1 MSKKSTRILIVD
13 DEEIVR
19 ESLSGWLEKDGYTI
33 GTAPDGATALK
44 VMGEHPW
51 SILLVDLKMP
61 GIDGLEVLRRVKERW
76 PETAVL
82 IMTAYATVDTAVN
95 AMKTGAFDYVV
106 KPFDPEEV
114 SLVVEKIVAQQA
126 LVREN
131 VILRKALKKEY
142 RFHDLVTKSP
152 ALLATLE
159 LAKTAA
165 KSPSTVLI
173 MTAYA
178 TVDTAVNAM
187 KAGAF
192 DYVVKPFD
200 PEEVSLV
207 VEKIVAQQAL
217 VRENV
222 ILRKA
227 LKKEYRFHDL
237 VTKSPA
243 LLATL
248 ELAKTAAKSP
258 STVLIL
264 GESGT
269 GKELLARAIHA
280 ESPRVAKPFVAVSCA
295 ALTETLLESELFGYE
310 KGAFTGA
317 NGRREGKFEAADGG
331 TLFLDEIGDISPK
344 LQLDLLRVLE
354 ERRVTRVGGTD
365 SVGVDVR
372 IIAATNRDLRRAV
385 DEGRFRQDL
394 FYRLNVI
401 TITLVPLRDRKE
413 DIPLLVD
420 RFLEQLSSE
429 LKREVEG
436 VSPEAMAILLAHTWP
451 GNVRELRNV
460 LERAIVVS
468 DGPVLS
474 ARHLGLTLETGAP
487 APEHP
492 ASLEEIERQHIGA
505 VLRQTAGNVT
515 QAARIL
521 DIDRVTLYAKI
532 RKYGLKRAEDGE
544 FEPATPAR

>member
-33 GTAPDGATALK
+33 GTAPDGMTALRL
-44 VMGEHPW
+44 MGEHPW

-61 GIDGLEVLRRVKERW
+61 GIDGLEVLKRVKEGW
-76 PETAVL
+76 PETA
-82 IMTAYATVDTAVN
+82 
-95 AMKTGAFDYVV
+95 
-106 KPFDPEEV
+106 
-114 SLVVEKIVAQQA
+114 
-126 LVREN
+126 
-131 VILRKALKKEY
+131 
-142 RFHDLVTKSP
+142 
-152 ALLATLE
+152 
-159 LAKTAA
+159 
-165 KSPSTVLI
+165 VLI

-237 VTKSPA
+237 VTKSPT

-258 STVLIL
+258 STILVL

-280 ESPRVAKPFVAVSCA
+280 ESPRHAKPFVAVSCA

-317 NGRREGKFEAADGG
+317 NGRREGKFEAAHGG

-354 ERRVTRVGGTD
+354 DRKVTRVGGTTA
-365 SVGVDVR
+365 VPIDVR
-372 IIAATNRDLRRAV
+372 VIAATNRQLPKLVEQGA
-385 DEGRFRQDL
+385 FRQDL
-394 FYRLNVI
+394 YYRLNVI
-401 TITLVPLRDRKE
+401 PLTIPPLRERKE
-413 DIPLLVD
+413 DIPLLVAHL
-420 RFLEQLSSE
+420 LERLSVE
-429 LKREVEG
+429 TGKHVEG
-436 VSPEAMAILLAHTWP
+436 VCEESMSHLLSHDWP

-460 LERAIVVS
+460 LERGIVLAPGSVLRPESLGALGDGSPS
-468 DGPVLS
+468 DKKPL
-474 ARHLGLTLETGAP
+474 
-487 APEHP
+487 
-492 ASLEEIERQHIGA
+492 SLEQMERRHIAEI
-505 VLRQTAGNVT
+505 LRQTAGNIS
-515 QAARIL
+515 QAARVL
-521 DIDRVTLYAKI
+521 DIDRATLYAKI
-532 RKYGLKRAEDGE
+532 RKYDLRRVEDAEGQLV
-544 FEPATPAR
+544 R